1 MTRAPDPADSADIG
15 LPRDPADYSLRRRG
29 LGLGF
34 WIGIIFTGLCV
45 VAGVTIS
52 RYGPVLWP
60 VKAARP
66 AAISP
71 PATPGPTVAPAADQ
85 AAPPPPAARA
95 LAPPLPSPE
104 VMALSGRLDRLESDQ
119 RRSARAA
126 AEALAAAELSEAAQA
141 SQPFAGQLAGIDRLL
156 PDSAELR
163 DLRQLAATGAPSRP
177 ALAAELAGLA
187 DRAAV
192 AARAPAAGAGLL
204 AHLTHALAA
213 VFTLRRVDRVTGGDP
228 DAVLARAQQH
238 ANDGDIEG
246 ALKSLDALP
255 RGGQTALADWRL
267 QAQRRIAI
275 DRHVAALRTAALR
288 DLGPVAEAWAAP

>member
-156 PDSAELR
+156 PDSADLR

>member
-1 MTRAPDPADSADIG
+1 M
-15 LPRDPADYSLRRRG
+15 
-29 LGLGF
+29 
-34 WIGIIFTGLCV
+34 
-45 VAGVTIS
+45 
-52 RYGPVLWP
+52 
-60 VKAARP
+60 
-66 AAISP
+66 
-71 PATPGPTVAPAADQ
+71 
-85 AAPPPPAARA
+85 
-95 LAPPLPSPE
+95 
-104 VMALSGRLDRLESDQ
+104 
-119 RRSARAA
+119 
-126 AEALAAAELSEAAQA
+126 
-141 SQPFAGQLAGIDRLL
+141 AGIDRLL
-156 PDSAELR
+156 PDSADLR